1 MYFHWHIKTKTYHG
15 IKMKYYYLFLFAFFF
30 SSYAIA
36 QTNYKPGFIVTT
48 KGETVNGYINYREW
62 NYNPGSIGF
71 KKTLNDKTQTF
82 VPTDLS
88 YFEITGLEAYKAAHV
103 SISMARTDMQ
113 TMKDEFDTTTV
124 TENVFLKLIKKGDN
138 VSLFSYSDQVKIR
151 YYINDNKSSDGPT
164 ELLYQAFM
172 DAQTLSVKT
181 KNLYNLQL
189 IALAKKYR
197 AETFDVQ
204 DRIVKTKYKERE
216 LKRVVAEL
224 NNESPD
230 NKEDAL
236 GAKTGIRFF
245 AGTGLNVTNLNYTA
259 PPPPKTTSSSKT
271 SYSPKFTVGFD
282 APFNPNVGRLL
293 FRTELSFSITK
304 GEMERKTID
313 PTVVTT
319 STYKPEQQTISIKPQ
334 LIYNI
339 YNADNFKFYA
349 GAGININY
357 SHYPASAKK
366 TAVVNDVAS
375 LSYNIQDKY
384 PSTSNFWFQLVPK
397 AGINIG
403 RKWDVSVNY
412 FIPATLSDINAVPEL
427 KVKGFDVGLSYYIGK

>member
-15 IKMKYYYLFLFAFFF
+15 TKMKYYYLLLFVFFS

-48 KGETVNGYINYREW
+48 NGETVNGYINYREW

-71 KKTLNDKTQTF
+71 KKTLIDKAQTF
-82 VPTDLS
+82 GPTDLS
-88 YFEITGLEAYKAAHV
+88 YFELTGLEGYKAAHV
-103 SISMARTDMQ
+103 AVSMARIDLQ
-113 TMKDEFDTTTV
+113 TMKDDFDTTTV
-124 TENVFLKLIKKGDN
+124 TKDVFLKLIKKGDN
-138 VSLFSYSDQVKIR
+138 VSLFSYSDQVKTR
-151 YYINDNKSSDGPT
+151 YYINDNKSTNGPA
-164 ELLYQAFM
+164 ELQYQAFM
-172 DAQTLSVKT
+172 DPQTLTVKT

-204 DRIVKTKYKERE
+204 DHIVKTKFNERE

-230 NKEDAL
+230 NKEDAM
-236 GAKTGIRFF
+236 GAKTGLRYFVGSGI
-245 AGTGLNVTNLNYTA
+245 NVTNLNYSG
-259 PPPPKTTSSSKT
+259 PPPAGSTGSSKI
-271 SYSPKFTVGFD
+271 SYFPKVTIGFD

-293 FRTELSFSITK
+293 FRTELSFTITN
-304 GEMERKTID
+304 GEIKHKTID
-313 PTVVTT
+313 PTVVIT
-319 STYKPEQQTISIKPQ
+319 STYKPVQQTISLKPQ

-339 YNADNFKFYA
+339 YNADNFKFYT

-357 SHYPASAKK
+357 SHYPASSNK
-366 TAVVNDVAS
+366 TAAVNDVPS
-375 LSYNIQDKY
+375 LNYNMQDDY

-412 FIPATLSDINAVPEL
+412 FIPTTLSDISGVPEL
-427 KVKGFDVGLSYYIGK
+427 KVTGFDVGLSYYFGK